1 MDIKTHP
8 QVSARAAAESKKEE
22 RRLPTRSFKEVMS
35 QKEPPRF
42 PQRSKSV
49 FDLAAKEKKKPE
61 EKKSSPH
68 ESSQHGE
75 KVQELAPQVVAEG
88 MEVAEV
94 TELSLEVASLVE
106 EMADYIKIESE
117 NGVSKTTVKVGM
129 AGTALEGSTIEL
141 DHYDTAPHSFNLQLS
156 GTPEAQE
163 LFQAHIGT
171 LQMSLNAHEALKGFQ
186 VHILQPILS
195 EKSELFNRGRTKEE
209 KKKAAKLKG
218 VGSSP
223 SSITKK

>member
-8 QVSARAAAESKKEE
+8 QVSARAVAESKKDE

-61 EKKSSPH
+61 EKKSSPNG
-68 ESSQHGE
+68 SSQHGE

-88 MEVAEV
+88 MEVSEV
-94 TELSLEVASLVE
+94 IEISLEVASLVE

-129 AGTALEGSTIEL
+129 TGTALEGSTIEL

-171 LQMSLNAHEALKGFQ
+171 LQLSLNAHEALKGFQ

-209 KKKAAKLKG
+209 KKKAAKLKE
-218 VGSSP
+218 VGTGL
-223 SSITKK
+223 SSISKK

>member
-1 MDIKTHP
+1 MDIKTHT
-8 QVSARAAAESKKEE
+8 QVSTRVAAESKKEE
-22 RRLPTRSFKEVMS
+22 RKLPTRSFKEVMS

-42 PQRSKSV
+42 PQRSKTI

-61 EKKSSPH
+61 EKKSSPN

-75 KVQELAPQVVAEG
+75 RAQELAPQMSGEG
-88 MEVAEV
+88 MEVSEI
-94 TELSLEVASLVE
+94 TELSLEMTSLVE

-129 AGTALEGSTIEL
+129 PGTALEGSTIEL

-171 LQMSLNAHEALKGFQ
+171 LQISLNAHEALKGFQ
-186 VHILQPILS
+186 IHVLQPVLN
-195 EKSELFNRGRTKEE
+195 EKSELFTRGRTKEE

-218 VGSSP
+218 VGTSL
-223 SSITKK
+223 SSISKK

>member
-22 RRLPTRSFKEVMS
+22 RKLPTRSFKEVMS

-42 PQRSKSV
+42 PKRSRSV

-61 EKKSSPH
+61 EKKSPPK
-68 ESSQHGE
+68 ETSQHGE
-75 KVQELAPQVVAEG
+75 QIQELAPQVVGEG
-88 MEVAEV
+88 MEVSEV
-94 TELSLEVASLVE
+94 TELSLEMASLVE
-106 EMADYIKIESE
+106 EMADYVKIESE

-129 AGTALEGSTIEL
+129 AGTALEGSMIEL

-163 LFQAHIGT
+163 LFLTHMGALQA
-171 LQMSLNAHEALKGFQ
+171 SLSAHEALKGFQ
-186 VHILQPILS
+186 IHILQPVLS

-218 VGSSP
+218 VGTGL
-223 SSITKK
+223 SSISKK

>member
-8 QVSARAAAESKKEE
+8 QVSARADAESKKEE

-42 PQRSKSV
+42 PQRPKSI
-49 FDLAAKEKKKPE
+49 FDLAAREKKKPE
-61 EKKSSPH
+61 EKKSSPN
-68 ESSQHGE
+68 EPSQHGE
-75 KVQELAPQVVAEG
+75 RVQELTPQVVGEGAE
-88 MEVAEV
+88 VSEV

-117 NGVSKTTVKVGM
+117 NGVSSTTVKVGM
-129 AGTALEGSTIEL
+129 TGTALEGSMIKL

-171 LQMSLNAHEALKGFQ
+171 LQVSLNAHEALKGFQ
-186 VHILQPILS
+186 IHVLQPILS
-195 EKSELFNRGRTKEE
+195 EKSDLFNRGRTKEE
-209 KKKAAKLKG
+209 KKKAAKFKG
-218 VGSSP
+218 IGAGP
-223 SSITKK
+223 SSIEKK